1 MGQLLR
7 LHFEN
12 KDHTFRILN
21 DGPVTRETTSIDLL
35 LDGTPLTTIK
45 NGPSWVAKGEPSGI
59 TTGLVSAIA
68 KAITLRFRI

>member
-21 DGPVTRETTSIDLL
+21 NEPVTRETRQVELL
-35 LDGTPLTTIK
+35 LDGVPLVIIK
-45 NGPSWVAKGEPSGI
+45 DGQSWAPQDQSCGI
-59 TTGLVSAIA
+59 PAGLVSAIA
-68 KAITLRFRI
+68 KAIALRFRI

>member
-21 DGPVTRETTSIDLL
+21 DGPVTRETSQVDLL
-35 LDGTPLTTIK
+35 LDGIPLVIIK
-45 NGPSWVAKGEPSGI
+45 NGQSWVAKEQASGI
-59 TTGLVSAIA
+59 PAGLITAIA
-68 KAITLRFRI
+68 KAIALRFRI